1 MWSFFVTT
9 TNYSK
14 KNKLRSLMNPS
25 EAINNSIEKPDLV
38 SSTKTMYD
46 VSTSEIFIKNF
57 IAGAGRAMGSIILYL
72 LFFGIIA
79 GIFTTYIW
87 PYVQPFVAEYQEA
100 LQGINSLTKT
110 TQPGQTEEYQRFLQD
125 LDSSFPR
132 INQ

>member
-1 MWSFFVTT
+1 
-9 TNYSK
+9 
-14 KNKLRSLMNPS
+14 MNPS